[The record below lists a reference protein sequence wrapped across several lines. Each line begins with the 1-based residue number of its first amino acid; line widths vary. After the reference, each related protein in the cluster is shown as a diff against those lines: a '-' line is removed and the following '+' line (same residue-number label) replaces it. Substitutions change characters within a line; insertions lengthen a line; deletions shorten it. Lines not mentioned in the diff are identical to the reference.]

1 MGEDRRRKRDDL
13 LGEVVGGGAEV
24 GVEAGFAALAE
35 APPVAIIV
43 GTVAGL
49 GFLGFL
55 AWKTFAHYGG
65 KKIRG

>member
-1 MGEDRRRKRDDL
+1 MEDERQRKRDDL
-13 LGEVVGGGAEV
+13 LGEVGGGVAEV
-24 GVEAGFAALAE
+24 GIEAGFAALAE

-43 GTVAGL
+43 GAVAGV

-55 AWKTFAHYGG
+55 AWKTFAHYND

>member
-1 MGEDRRRKRDDL
+1 MDDNDRRKRDDF
-13 LGEVVGGGAEV
+13 LGEVVGGGVEV

-43 GTVAGL
+43 GAVAGV

-55 AWKTFAHYGG
+55 AWKTFAHYSG

>member
-1 MGEDRRRKRDDL
+1 MGEERRRKRDEF

-43 GTVAGL
+43 GAVAGL
-49 GFLGFL
+49 SVLGFL
-55 AWKTFAHYGG
+55 AWKTFAHYDG